1 MCRGFVCFH
10 DNKWRAVPESSLMA
24 EWKRGQKIESG
35 GLQRIIAVERRWLLP
50 ASVDREQGGQL
61 PISPCAQPSSPV
73 VSCDYTVTS
82 IRPQRRGRRVA
93 GSGVCRGWRGFD
105 LSLTKTLHIK
115 NTCSQF
121 MTVYIHISAATTIN
135 WQLLLHTDGFW
146 WELRSYKGRLRLKS
160 NVWTDDLSLQNPTRA
175 GSFTD
180 GCKVDSD
187 CCFQVSYIIKTTT
200 FHICWET

>member
-1 MCRGFVCFH
+1 MESCAGVITYGRVETRTEDWERRFAKNHRCRAALTPPGLSGQGAGRSATHKPLCSTLISCGQLWLH
-10 DNKWRAVPESSLMA
+10 CHLNQATRERTES
-24 EWKRGQKIESG
+24 RRFRC
-35 GLQRIIAVERRWLLP
+35 LQRVKRLRSQSDKNSSHQKYLLP
-50 ASVDREQGGQL
+50 IYDRLHPHICTAVSIVHESV
-61 PISPCAQPSSPV
+61 
-73 VSCDYTVTS
+73 
-82 IRPQRRGRRVA
+82 
-93 GSGVCRGWRGFD
+93 
-105 LSLTKTLHIK
+105 
-115 NTCSQF
+115 
-121 MTVYIHISAATTIN
+121 IN